1 MDIIYDPDFYER
13 LRNFLSEY
21 SKLIEKLEKGT
32 LSDEEREIFMNTLK
46 DLMNTSQIHLNLYE
60 NIRAFKEYFF
70 KHSVWNPHRISR
82 IQDRFISFIVKK
94 FEELKGK
101 SHIKNPRVFMS
112 NKLPFFTGT
121 QEKIEKLKVII
132 SNQLQHYSKTGERLL
147 SIQEASMKAGWGGKM
162 TGTKYTKIILEQT
175 IKDLENAKLIY
186 DMIFGSVR
194 TSYQKIKQQCI
205 SKGLLLTTT
214 STQWFEMMKNREGT
228 PASKFYV
235 EVQCTA
241 ENHKSTVRVDQISG
255 CFECMLLI
263 NLPKGRTAL
272 GFQDFLKVASE
283 HNLQLMAFYDDSQQL
298 TEDEFNDLLEE
309 YQSQHQDSEDYKSR
323 TTIAIIL
330 KWKCLDCDHVF
341 ETSYRNIQQS
351 KVNRYCPKCV
361 SSIDQQR
368 TLEKA
373 EEVFQDYITQSF
385 YSNWQLPKFLP
396 NRILLMDKYR
406 AISDPRVHVDCF
418 GMINVHGKEFKI
430 AIEHQG
436 IQHYS
441 FSAILDLVQSKD
453 IARGIYKPIEE
464 YKEMFD
470 AQIERDR
477 AKVELFKDLNKDGYY
492 LIVVPY
498 KIPFD
503 QRSAFILKEFIRQT
517 GVIPGQPSI
526 LDYL

>member
-464 YKEMFD
+464 YKEMF
-470 AQIERDR
+470 
-477 AKVELFKDLNKDGYY
+477 
-492 LIVVPY
+492 
-498 KIPFD
+498 
-503 QRSAFILKEFIRQT
+503 
-517 GVIPGQPSI
+517 
-526 LDYL
+526 